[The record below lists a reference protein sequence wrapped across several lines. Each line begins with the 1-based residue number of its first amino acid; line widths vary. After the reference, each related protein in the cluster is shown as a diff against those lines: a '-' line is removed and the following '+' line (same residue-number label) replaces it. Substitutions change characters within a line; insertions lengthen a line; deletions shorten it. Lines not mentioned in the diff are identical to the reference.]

1 MMRCSDLTRQ
11 LDLLAPPEYA
21 CDWDNPGLLAG
32 WSEKEVHRILV
43 ALDATDEVVA
53 QAVRGKGGPAGNTS
67 SADFLSR

>member
-1 MMRCSDLTRQ
+1 MRCSDLTRQ

-53 QAVRGKGGPAGNTS
+53 QAVREK
-67 SADFLSR
+67 ADLLVTHHPLILSR